1 MNRCNFCGYKADYI
15 EEYTDQK
22 DISKCLCG
30 ACLNEYEREV
40 DDDNS
45 NNRIF

>member
-1 MNRCNFCGYKADYI
+1 MNACNFCGYKTDYI

-30 ACLNEYEREV
+30 ACLNKYEEEITGECYEKE
-40 DDDNS
+40 N
-45 NNRIF
+45 I